1 MAGFRFFETVGR
13 VGPQGL
19 PGDQGSQTMMQ
30 KVSWS
35 LVLSMLALTP
45 AVWAAEEGQSNL
57 FAGDIGNAVWT
68 LVIFLLV
75 VFILGKFAWGPLLS
89 SLQQR
94 EEFIRRSLQEAKDD
108 RESAEARLAEF
119 EAKLAD
125 AGAQAAEIVDQGKR
139 NAEAARASIEERARE
154 ESDKMIER
162 AKREIELAKQSAIK
176 DLYATSSDLATEIA
190 SRILQRELNPQDH
203 EKLIA
208 DSIRELGDLEKN

>member
-1 MAGFRFFETVGR
+1 MAVFRFFETVGR

-19 PGDQGSQTMMQ
+19 PGYQGSKTMMQ

-35 LVLSMLALTP
+35 LVLSMLVLTP
-45 AVWAAEEGQSNL
+45 AVWAAEEGQGNL

-108 RESAEARLAEF
+108 RESAEARLQEY
-119 EAKLAD
+119 EAKLAE
-125 AGAQAAEIVDQGKR
+125 AGTRAQEIVDQGKR
-139 NAEAARASIEERARE
+139 NAETVRASIEEKARN
-154 ESDKMIER
+154 ESEKMVER

-190 SRILQRELNPQDH
+190 ARILQRELNAQDH

-208 DSIRELGDLEKN
+208 DSLRELGDLEKN